1 MALSRSHDLLVSA
14 DWKGAT
20 IFELL
25 LAQIKAFGEEERV
38 SMSGPSIVL
47 TPNALQHL
55 GMAFHE
61 LGTNSAK
68 YGVLSGA
75 QGTIA
80 VSWELVDRGRFK
92 LTWTERDGPEVQTIG
107 KEGGFGSVVLKRITP
122 QAVGGTGDLA
132 FGPRGVTWTLEAPL
146 ANVDA
151 LTSNRES

>member
-1 MALSRSHDLLVSA
+1 
-14 DWKGAT
+14 
-20 IFELL
+20 
-25 LAQIKAFGEEERV
+25 
-38 SMSGPSIVL
+38 MSGPSIVL

-61 LGTNSAK
+61 LGANSAK

-80 VSWELVDRGRFK
+80 VSWELVDREGFK
-92 LTWTERDGPEVQTIG
+92 LTWTERDGPEVQKIG
-107 KEGGFGSVVLKRITP
+107 KGDGFGSIVLKRVTP

-151 LTSNRES
+151 SSSNQEC